1 MNPLDETTSIRMSKI
16 RGKNKTQ
23 KKSVRRFL
31 HKNGFRFSLHRRNL
45 PGTPD
50 IVLKKYNAVI
60 NVDGCFWHHHQC
72 GKYNMPKNNK
82 KFWLEKL
89 NRNKKRDCKNKFKLK
104 KLGWRVFRVWECQ
117 LTTKHLVNLQK
128 KLFAI

>member
-1 MNPLDETTSIRMSKI
+1 MKPLDKATSSRMSKI
-16 RGKNKTQ
+16 KGRNTSPEKY
-23 KKSVRRFL
+23 VRKFL
-31 HKNGFRFSLHRRNL
+31 HKNGFRFSLHKKNL

-60 NVDGCFWHHHQC
+60 NVEGCFWHHHQC

-89 NRNKKRDCKNKFKLK
+89 NKNKNE
-104 KLGWRVFRVWECQ
+104 R
-117 LTTKHLVNLQK
+117 LQK
-128 KLFAI
+128 QAKVEKIRMESF

>member
-16 RGKNKTQ
+16 RGKNTSPEKY
-23 KKSVRRFL
+23 VRRFL

-60 NVDGCFWHHHQC
+60 NVDGCFWHYHQC

-89 NRNKKRDCKNKFKLK
+89 NKNKMRDCKNKLKLK

>member
-16 RGKNKTQ
+16 RGKNTSPE
-23 KKSVRRFL
+23 KSVRRFL

>member
-1 MNPLDETTSIRMSKI
+1 MKPIDKATSSRMSKI
-16 RGKNKTQ
+16 KGRNTSPEKY
-23 KKSVRRFL
+23 VRKFL
-31 HKNGFRFSLHRRNL
+31 HKNGFRFSLHKKNL

-60 NVDGCFWHHHQC
+60 NVEGCFWHHHQC

-89 NRNKKRDCKNKFKLK
+89 NKNKMRDCKNKLKLK